1 MVATRRSV
9 ASGRGGRY
17 HAAMDTDAS
26 LHLED
31 DEVAIGLPLVLR
43 GKRSATLFAMLL
55 FAVMTAAAIWI
66 YRDEGGW
73 GALACA
79 GLFGLLAA
87 LSLLGTI
94 VPPSLRVDEEGFS
107 VSSALRKGVSRRWT
121 DIESIGLQNVNHQP
135 SIVYQVKPGVHRVRV
150 PGGYMLPS
158 RFEIPAA
165 VLAQM
170 MEACRKQFGEN
181 SGQSR

>member
-1 MVATRRSV
+1 
-9 ASGRGGRY
+9 
-17 HAAMDTDAS
+17 MDTDTS

-31 DEVAIGLPLVLR
+31 DEIALGLPLVLR
-43 GKRSATLFAMLL
+43 GKRGASLFALLL
-55 FAVMTAAAIWI
+55 FVGLTAAAIWI

-79 GLFGLLAA
+79 IGFGLIAALGLLA
-87 LSLLGTI
+87 TI
-94 VPPSLRVDEEGFS
+94 VPPSLRIDEDGFS

-121 DIESIGLQNVNHQP
+121 EIESIGLQNVNHQA
-135 SIVYQVKPGVHRVRV
+135 SIVYQVKPGVHRIRV

-158 RFEIPAA
+158 RFDIPAV

-170 MEACRKQFGEN
+170 MEACREQFGQ
-181 SGQSR
+181 GD

>member
-1 MVATRRSV
+1 MLAMQRSV
-9 ASGRGGRY
+9 ASRRHGRY
-17 HAAMDTDAS
+17 HRVMDTDTS
-26 LHLED
+26 LQLED
-31 DEVAIGLPLVLR
+31 DEVAIGLPLVLH
-43 GKRSATLFAMLL
+43 GKRGATLFAMLL
-55 FAVMTAAAIWI
+55 FAVMSAVAIWI

-79 GLFGLLAA
+79 VLFGLLAA
-87 LSLLGTI
+87 LSLLGTV

-165 VLAQM
+165 ALAQM
-170 MEACRKQFGEN
+170 MEACRKQFGEKPGE
-181 SGQSR
+181 SG

>member
-1 MVATRRSV
+1 M
-9 ASGRGGRY
+9 ASHLARRY
-17 HAAMDTDAS
+17 HHAMDTDTQ

-31 DEVAIGLPLVLR
+31 DEVALGLPLVLC
-43 GKRSATLFAMLL
+43 GKRGATLFALLL
-55 FAVMTAAAIWI
+55 FVVMTAVAIWI

-79 GLFGLLAA
+79 VLFGLLAA
-87 LSLLGTI
+87 LCLLGTV
-94 VPPSLRVDEEGFS
+94 VPPSLLIDEEGFS
-107 VSSALRKGVSRRWT
+107 VSGALRKGVSRRWT
-121 DIESIGLQNVNHQP
+121 EIESIGLQNVNHQV

-158 RFEIPAA
+158 RFDIPAA

-170 MEACRKQFGEN
+170 MEACREQFGQ
-181 SGQSR
+181 GR